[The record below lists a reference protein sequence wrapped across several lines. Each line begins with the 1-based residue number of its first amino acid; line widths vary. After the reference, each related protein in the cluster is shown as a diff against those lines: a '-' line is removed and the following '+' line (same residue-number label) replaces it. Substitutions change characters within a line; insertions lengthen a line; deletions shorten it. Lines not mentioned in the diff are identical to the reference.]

1 MTEPPEAIGQVE
13 AQMNKDIGDL
23 AASPI
28 KDEQGDSKDTAPSN
42 GGHIEGHAHG
52 KVVKPEDLTT
62 GEMKQG
68 EVDGKAAEKQPSAP
82 GGGADQVKRQ
92 LIEIVDAEQTV
103 NESSSEEDDL
113 DDEEDESSDYTDETD
128 TEGSED
134 VEDSEEED

>member
-42 GGHIEGHAHG
+42 GGPHRG
-52 KVVKPEDLTT
+52 PCPR
-62 GEMKQG
+62 Q
-68 EVDGKAAEKQPSAP
+68 AEKQPSAP